1 VPFLQVALDVPLDTL
16 FDYRSADATVDDIG
30 RLVVVP
36 FGRTHRVGVVTAV
49 AETTAIDERR
59 VRQAVRIAR
68 HLPRLPDEILDLA
81 GFCHRYYHHPL
92 GEILLGT
99 LPTALRRTDAV
110 ALTPVRAYRLTAQG
124 RAIDLHAVPARAT
137 LQRRL
142 LEALRQTPA
151 LGVPEITLLGGSA
164 MRVLRVFLHSGWV
177 EETVSPSALVLGV
190 DGEQPVAPGHDL
202 NAEQADAVAAVVG
215 SLGRFET
222 HLLQGVTGSGKT
234 EVYLRAIDVAVAR
247 GGQALLLVPEINL
260 TPQLQAR
267 VNARFGA
274 GRVVSLH
281 SGLAEGERLAR
292 WTRAARGDAAIV
304 VGTRLA
310 VFTPLPRLALVV
322 VDEEHDT
329 SYKQQE
335 GLRYHARDLAVVR
348 ARNRGVPLVLGSATP
363 SLESV
368 RHADAGRYRPS
379 YLRLRAGG
387 AAPAVRVIDTRPLPP
402 GEWLHPA
409 SAEALGGALA
419 RGEQSLVFINRRGY
433 APTLLC
439 HHCGWVAPCHRCSA
453 RLTYHHGARRLR
465 CHHCGHEALPPRT
478 CPSCGSQDLRPL
490 GQGTERV
497 EEQLAARFPAARIA
511 RVDRDTTR
519 RKDAFLHLRD
529 RVEAGEVDLLV
540 GTQMLAKGHDFPRLT
555 RVVVIGADQGLFS
568 PDYRAEERLF
578 ALLLQVAGRAGR
590 ATLRGEVLVQTAAP
604 EHPLYGALV
613 DQDFSRFAAEQLD
626 LRRAA
631 GFPPYVH
638 QALLRA
644 EATEEGVVFEYLHQM
659 ATEGRA
665 LGDEVLLFDPVPPLV
680 ARVAGRWRG
689 QLLVQASGRPAL
701 HRFLDAWVPMLQSN
715 RVRWSLDVDPLDF

>member
-1 VPFLQVALDVPLDTL
+1 MPFLQVALDVPVDTL
-16 FDYRSADATVDDIG
+16 FDYRYPDAGEEDVG
-30 RLVVVP
+30 CLVVVP
-36 FGRTHRVGVVTAV
+36 FGRAHRVGVVTGV
-49 AETTAIDERR
+49 SDNTLIESTR
-59 VRQAVRIAR
+59 VRQATRIAR
-68 HLPRLPDEILDLA
+68 HLPRVPAEILDLA
-81 GFCHRYYHHPL
+81 RFCHRYYHHPL
-92 GEILLGT
+92 GEILLGV
-99 LPTALRRTDAV
+99 LPTALRRTDAT
-110 ALTPVRAYRLTAQG
+110 ALTPERAFRLTAAG
-124 RAIDLHAVPARAT
+124 LGIDLQAVPARAT

-142 LEALRQTPA
+142 LESLRDAPA
-151 LGVPEITLLGGSA
+151 LGIPEINALGSSA
-164 MRVLRVFLHSGWV
+164 MRVLRVFMHSGWV
-177 EETVSPSALVLGV
+177 EETAPPGAAALEAVPLTATPSGHALNSEQSEAVSAIV
-190 DGEQPVAPGHDL
+190 ET
-202 NAEQADAVAAVVG
+202 
-215 SLGRFET
+215 LGRFET

-234 EVYLRAIDVAVAR
+234 EVYLQVIAEAVAR

-267 VNARFGA
+267 VDDRFGA
-274 GRVVSLH
+274 DRVVALH

-292 WTRAARGDAAIV
+292 WTKAARGEATIV

-310 VFTPLPRLALVV
+310 VFTPMPRLALIV
-322 VDEEHDT
+322 VDEEHDA

-335 GLRYHARDLAVVR
+335 GLRYHARDVAVVR
-348 ARNRGVPLVLGSATP
+348 GRNRGVPLVLGSATP

-368 RHADAGRYRPS
+368 RQVDTGRYRPAC
-379 YLRLRAGG
+379 LRTRAGG
-387 AAPAVRVIDTRPLPP
+387 AAPGIRVIDTRALPP

-409 SAEALGGALA
+409 SAEAISGAIG

-465 CHHCGHEALPPRT
+465 CHHCGHEALPPRA

-497 EEQLAARFPAARIA
+497 EEQLVARFPGARIA

-519 RKDAFLHLRD
+519 RKDAFANLRD
-529 RVEAGEVDLLV
+529 RIESGDIDLLV

-590 ATLRGEVLVQTAAP
+590 ASLAGEVLVQTGAP
-604 EHPLYGALV
+604 EHPLYAALV
-613 DQDFSRFAAEQLD
+613 AQNFDRFAREQLEM
-626 LRRAA
+626 RRAA

-644 EATEEGVVFEYLHQM
+644 EATDEQAVFEYLRQA
-659 ATEGRA
+659 ATAGRD
-665 LGDEVLLFDPVPPLV
+665 LGEDVLLFDPVPPLV

-689 QLLVQASGRPAL
+689 QLLVQGSARPAL
-701 HRFLDAWVPMLQSN
+701 HRFLDAWWPALQTP